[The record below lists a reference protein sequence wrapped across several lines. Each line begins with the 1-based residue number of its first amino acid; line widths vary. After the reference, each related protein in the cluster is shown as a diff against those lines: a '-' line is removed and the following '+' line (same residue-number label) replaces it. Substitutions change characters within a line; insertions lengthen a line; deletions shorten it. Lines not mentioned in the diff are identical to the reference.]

1 MLSLFPSLLTYELL
15 APFFLRLTLGLVL
28 LRWGWKGLKA
38 GRGDDKQAG
47 LLGIIDTLA
56 GVLLVAGFLTQFAA
70 LVAIIILGAKLVGKI
85 MTKAFF
91 TDGVNYYFILFVIA
105 LSLLFTGPGFFAFDL
120 PL

>member
-15 APFFLRLTLGLVL
+15 APFILRLTLGIVL
-28 LRWGWKGLKA
+28 IHWGWKGVKL
-38 GRGDDKQAG
+38 GRGNEKHLG

-56 GVLLVAGFLTQFAA
+56 GLLLIAGFLTQFAA
-70 LVAIIILGAKLVGKI
+70 LVSIIILGSRLIGKVI
-85 MTKAFF
+85 NRAFF